1 MLQKTTVSDDTTI
14 GPGSYLVNS
23 NIVVNAGAML
33 TLASG
38 TTLRFAEDTGLFVE
52 SDGAL
57 NAVGTS
63 DARILLT
70 GKTTARGSWLGL
82 TFNDSPSN
90 NQLAFV
96 TIECGGADTEA
107 PNAASARYP
116 ANLTVGGGTQLAVT
130 NCVLQ
135 ESETFGFNFSPDA
148 AAAVVTAFANNTIT
162 LNTLGAGRL
171 EAWHAG
177 FLDGTTSFTGND
189 VDVVF
194 VGGEAPTHTLAD
206 VTWPALD
213 VHYFLASN
221 LVIDHMLTIADGAGL
236 LLGSAVSIIPGES
249 GGMTVNVSSGS
260 TTRIARA
267 NNIAPPTDHPL
278 HSQYTLPAD
287 FGSQGPVGP
296 SWNTYPTISYDPDR
310 QEFYTVWDMT
320 LTPDNILSPELIEF
334 FSNQPP
340 WWKPP
345 LPQKWTLD
353 EIDYEHIP
361 ANAFYM
367 GSPASEVG
375 HLSFEAPV
383 HRVQMTYGFYL
394 SKTEVTQ
401 KQWRHVMGSQ
411 TPYDMQDALGDDLPM
426 RRVSWH
432 DAQAFAAALQA
443 RNPTRRFRLP
453 TEAEWESAARAGGTT
468 RFYWGDDPSLA
479 SSDTYA
485 WTLGNSSLD
494 IHLVGMLRPNDWGLL
509 DMSGNVNEWVQDRY
523 HDNYNS
529 APTDGSRWGT
539 PERTF
544 ADDPDFLADPYFI
557 IYGVVRGGCYNWA
570 PAEARSAFRYAEDPD
585 SRRPYTGFR
594 IVMEE

>member
-1 MLQKTTVSDDTTI
+1 MVS
-14 GPGSYLVNS
+14 N
-23 NIVVNAGAML
+23 GALL
-33 TLASG
+33 TLAPG
-38 TTLRFAEDTGLFVE
+38 TTLRFAGGTGLFVE
-52 SDGAL
+52 HDGAL
-57 NAVGTS
+57 SAVGTA

-70 GKTTARGSWLGL
+70 GKTAARGSWLGL
-82 TFNDSPSN
+82 TFNGSN
-90 NQLAFV
+90 SASNQLAFV
-96 TIECGGADTEA
+96 TIEYGGADTAA
-107 PNAASARYP
+107 PTARSTRYP
-116 ANLTVGGGTQLAVT
+116 ANLTVEGNTLLAIT
-130 NCVLQ
+130 NCLLQ

-148 AAAVVTAFANNTIT
+148 IAAGMTAFANNTIT

-177 FLDGTTSFTGND
+177 FLDNTSSFTGND
-189 VDVVF
+189 VDVMF
-194 VGGEAPTHTLAD
+194 VGGEGPTNTLAD
-206 VTWPALD
+206 VTWPGLD

-221 LVIDHMLTIADGAGL
+221 LVVDHMLTIAGGPGL
-236 LLGSAVSIIPGES
+236 LLGSEVSIIPGQS
-249 GGMTVNVSSGS
+249 GGIRVKGSSEL
-260 TTRIARA
+260 TPQIARE
-267 NNIAPPTDHPL
+267 NNIAPPADHPL

-296 SWNTYPTISYDPDR
+296 SWNDYPTLHYDPVR
-310 QEFYTVWDMT
+310 HEFYTIWDMH

-334 FSNQPP
+334 FTNQPP
-340 WWKPP
+340 WFKPP

-353 EIDYEHIP
+353 EIDYEYIP

-375 HLSFEAPV
+375 HQSYEAPV

-394 SKTEVTQ
+394 SKTEITQ
-401 KQWRHVMGSQ
+401 GQWRHVMGTK
-411 TPYDMQDALGDDLPM
+411 TPYDIQDSFGDSLPM

-479 SSDTYA
+479 SSATYA
-485 WTLGNSSLD
+485 WTLNNSGLD
-494 IHLVGMLRPNDWGLL
+494 VHAVGGLRPNDWGLL
-509 DMSGNVNEWVQDRY
+509 DMSGNVMEWVQDRY
-523 HDNYNS
+523 HATYNGAPVNGS
-529 APTDGSRWGT
+529 AWGT
-539 PERTF
+539 PERTS
-544 ADDPDFLADPYFI
+544 ADDPDFVADPYFI

-570 PAEARSAFRYAEDPD
+570 PVEARSAFRYAENPD